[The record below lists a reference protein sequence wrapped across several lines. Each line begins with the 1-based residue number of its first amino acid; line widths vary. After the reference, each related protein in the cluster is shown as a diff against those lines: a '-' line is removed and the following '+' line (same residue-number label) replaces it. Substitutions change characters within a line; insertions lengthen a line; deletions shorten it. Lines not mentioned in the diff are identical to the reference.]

1 MISAMKY
8 EPTGPVHGKIL
19 VIDDNP
25 IIQRAVYLMFR
36 DRGYKILM
44 SGDLGDALSV
54 VRHER
59 PNLILMDIN
68 FAEDHQLAGVVDGF
82 SATEWLHK
90 IPEAGK
96 LPVVIISSSNSEE
109 TEPRALA
116 AGAVAFLQ
124 KPFDTEKLFAL
135 VRKYIPARRRKLADN
150 LGDALKLVTTC

>member
-1 MISAMKY
+1 MKY

-36 DRGYKILM
+36 DRGYKVLM
-44 SGDLGDALSV
+44 SGDFTDALSV
-54 VRHER
+54 VRHEH

-68 FAEDHQLAGVVDGF
+68 FPDGNPFTGASDGF
-82 SATEWLHK
+82 SAIDWLHE
-90 IPEAGK
+90 IPEARN
-96 LPVVIISSSNSEE
+96 LPVIIISGTGSKEA
-109 TEPRALA
+109 EPRALA

-124 KPFDTEKLFAL
+124 KPFDHEKLFAL
-135 VRKYIPARRRKLADN
+135 VKKYIPGRNRRLADN